1 MYNQLSK
8 PRTFIILLVASF
20 GLITSP
26 VLGELAAASK
36 LSSEFDSAMLDAQFE
51 EEATNMIEADA
62 AYVRAIRERFN

>member
-51 EEATNMIEADA
+51 EATNMIETDA